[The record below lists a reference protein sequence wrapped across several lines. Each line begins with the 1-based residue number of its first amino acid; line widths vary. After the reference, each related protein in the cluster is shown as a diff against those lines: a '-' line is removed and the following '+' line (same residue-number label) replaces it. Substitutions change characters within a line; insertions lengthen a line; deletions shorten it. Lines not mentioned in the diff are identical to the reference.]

1 MTKRADHIPLGMLFM
16 ILATVAFAISSAIS
30 KWQVSSYSFA
40 EVLFFRAIA
49 SLVTCAVL
57 ILPRTGFAVL
67 RTTRLRDHVGRN
79 LTQAIAQSSIVIA
92 FGMMSLAGA
101 TAINFSS
108 PLFAALFAA
117 IVLREKVGPARAGA
131 LIAGFIGVLL
141 VAGPGADV
149 FRLGAVFALLNA
161 VLLGSITIAVR
172 GMSTTESVETLTMW
186 QMIILASCF
195 TIATPVFGFI
205 WPSRNDLVLML
216 VNGVVNAAGQY
227 LWTRSLSLAPA
238 SAVAP
243 FYYFS
248 LVWALVL
255 GFLFWGDLPTLE
267 LIGGSA
273 IVVVS
278 GLYLLWHESGR
289 KPVTIR
295 NENGG

>member
-1 MTKRADHIPLGMLFM
+1 MTKRADHVPLGMLFM
-16 ILATVAFAISSAIS
+16 VLSTVAFAVSSAIS

-49 SLVTCAVL
+49 SLVTCGVL
-57 ILPRTGFAVL
+57 ILPRTGLGIL
-67 RTTRLRDHVGRN
+67 RTARLRDHVGRN
-79 LTQAIAQSSIVIA
+79 LMQGVAQSAIVIA

-117 IVLREKVGPARAGA
+117 IVLHEKVGPARAGA
-131 LIAGFIGVLL
+131 LIVGFLGVLL
-141 VAGPGADV
+141 VAAPGADI
-149 FRLGAVFALLNA
+149 FRLGAIFALINA
-161 VLLGSITIAVR
+161 VLLGSVTIAVR

-186 QMIILASCF
+186 QMIILAIFF
-195 TIATPVFGFI
+195 TLAVPVFGFV
-205 WPSRNDLVLML
+205 WPSRDDLAVML
-216 VNGVVNAAGQY
+216 INGTVNAAGQY

-267 LIGGSA
+267 LIAGSA

-278 GLYLLWHESGR
+278 GLYLLWHESSR

-295 NENGG
+295 NESGG

>member
-1 MTKRADHIPLGMLFM
+1 MTKRADHIPLGMLLM
-16 ILATVAFAISSAIS
+16 MLSTVAFAVSSAIS

-57 ILPRTGFAVL
+57 ILPRTGLGIL
-67 RTTRLRDHVGRN
+67 RTARLRDHVGRN
-79 LTQAIAQSSIVIA
+79 VMQGVAQSSIVIA

-117 IVLREKVGPARAGA
+117 IVLHEKVGPARGGA
-131 LIAGFIGVLL
+131 LIVGFLGVLL
-141 VAGPGADV
+141 VAAPGADT
-149 FRLGAVFALLNA
+149 FRLGAIFALINA
-161 VLLGSITIAVR
+161 VLLGSVTVAVR
-172 GMSTTESVETLTMW
+172 GMTTTESVETLTMW
-186 QMIILASCF
+186 QMIILAVFF
-195 TIATPVFGFI
+195 TLAMPAFGFV
-205 WPSRNDLVLML
+205 WPSRDDLALML
-216 VNGVVNAAGQY
+216 ANGVVNAAGQY

-238 SAVAP
+238 SAVGP

-289 KPVTIR
+289 KPVTMR
-295 NENGG
+295 NESRG